1 MNTANDTTPNTM
13 LDLKAMIIMLTG
25 FILFFFIYQFVYQ
38 RLRRFA
44 QKTSNTWDDFVV
56 ELFRYPLLGFFIWI
70 MIKLFT
76 LVFLHDLAIFQYL
89 SHINAI
95 LLIISIAWILMKG
108 VKLGV
113 YLLERKIDIRI
124 SNNLQARK
132 NLTQIKVFKSI
143 SNAIIGI
150 VAFALILMTFDQA
163 KEIGKSLLTSAGI
176 ISVIV
181 GFAAQKSIGMFLAG
195 IQIAITQPIRL
206 DDVVIVEGEW
216 GKIEEISLTYVV
228 VQIWDSRRLV
238 LPITY
243 FLETPFQNWTKT
255 SADIMGTV
263 FFYVG
268 FDFPVQALR
277 DFLPEILKNNANWD
291 GKVVN
296 VQVTNANERFKELR
310 VLVSSTDASRN
321 WDLRVEVREKVIDFI
336 QKNYPHCFVKIQIKN
351 DTPNPGQTVGET
363 FQNPI
368 F

>member
-1 MNTANDTTPNTM
+1 MNTANYATTNTT
-13 LDLKAMIIMLTG
+13 LDLKAMIIMVIG
-25 FILFFFIYQFVYQ
+25 FILFLFAYQFFYQ
-38 RLRRFA
+38 RLKRFS

-56 ELFRYPLLGFFIWI
+56 ELFRYPLLGFFIWL

-76 LVFLHDLAIFQYL
+76 LVFLHDLVVFQYL

-95 LLIISIAWILMKG
+95 LLIMSIAWILIKV
-108 VKLGV
+108 VKLGI
-113 YLLERKIDIRI
+113 YLLERKIDIST

-143 SNAIIGI
+143 SNAIISI

-176 ISVIV
+176 LSVIV

-216 GKIEEISLTYVV
+216 GKIEEITLTYVV

-243 FLETPFQNWTKT
+243 FLEKPFQNWTKT
-255 SADIMGTV
+255 SADILGTV

-277 DFLPEILKNNANWD
+277 DFLPEILKDNTNWD

-296 VQVTNANERFKELR
+296 VQVTNVNERFKELR
-310 VLVSSTDASRN
+310 VLVSSADASKN

-351 DTPNPGQTVGET
+351 DNPNPEET
-363 FQNPI
+363 AEEAFVN
-368 F
+368 